1 LVQTK
6 IKNIIILG
14 SSGGCLD
21 ILGLIDD
28 INKKSKRYNFLGFLE
43 DNLRKTDK
51 KFKKFILG
59 SFSDIK
65 KFKNAYF
72 ATAIG
77 NETNFTNKEKIFKK
91 LNIKKNRLITL
102 IHPSVII
109 EDNVK
114 IGFGSIIHN
123 GTYIGRNSEIG
134 DNVVILPKNIISHDC
149 RIKDFTTINSGCIL
163 SGNVKI
169 YNNCYIGAGVN
180 IRDHVNINRNILL
193 GMGSI
198 VLNDLKTKSS
208 VYFGNPAKYIKKI
221 KI

>member
-1 LVQTK
+1 MVQAK

-21 ILGLIDD
+21 ILGLIED
-28 INKKSKRYNFLGFLE
+28 INKKSKRYNFLGFLD
-43 DNLRKTDK
+43 DNFRKNDK
-51 KFKKFILG
+51 KFKKFLLG

-91 LNIKKNRLITL
+91 LNIKKNKFITL

-114 IGFGSIIHN
+114 IGYGSIIHN
-123 GTYIGRNSEIG
+123 GTYIGRNSTIG
-134 DNVVILPKNIISHDC
+134 NNVVILPKNIISHDC
-149 RIKDFTTINSGCIL
+149 IIKDFTIVNSGCIL

-169 YNNCYIGAGVN
+169 YKNCYIGAGAN
-180 IRDHVNINRNILL
+180 IRDHVIIKSKILL
-193 GMGSI
+193 GMGSV

-208 VYFGNPAKYIKKI
+208 VYFGSPTKYIKKI
-221 KI
+221 KL